1 MEKMTP
7 TSEISKQF
15 SSDTPITVG
24 IDVSKDHLDAA
35 RYPSGDKTRVANT
48 RKGHTA
54 LLRWISKSQVTRVVF
69 EATGLYHRGLE
80 HQLNAAGLAI
90 VKVNPRQARRFAEAT
105 GKLAKTDRVDALMLA
120 RFGALLEPIARP
132 IRSETQNQLAVLV
145 AARRS
150 LMRDRTATLNRL
162 QTLTIDLL
170 KRHARHRLRQIEAQ
184 ITSLDATIETV
195 MANDPTLIRRRE
207 ILLSIPGL
215 GYVTAQALLAD
226 MPELG
231 TMDEAQA
238 ASLAGLAPIT
248 RQSGKW
254 QGKSFIRG
262 GRAPLRQALYMPAL
276 VAMRFNPDL
285 KRVYSRLVDS
295 GKHAKLAIT
304 AVMRK
309 LVILENALLRDD
321 RTWVPKS
328 T

>member
-1 MEKMTP
+1 MTSA
-7 TSEISKQF
+7 TAASKP
-15 SSDTPITVG
+15 STSDTSITIG

-35 RYPSGDKTRVANT
+35 RYPSGDTTRVANT
-48 RKGHTA
+48 RKGHTV
-54 LLRWISKSQVTRVVF
+54 LLRWIGSNHLARVVF
-69 EATGLYHRGLE
+69 EATGSYHRGLE
-80 HQLNAAGLAI
+80 QRLDAAGLTIAKI
-90 VKVNPRQARRFAEAT
+90 NPRQARRFAEAT

-120 RFGALLEPIARP
+120 RFGALLEPTARP
-132 IRSETQNQLAVLV
+132 VRGETQNQLAELV

-150 LMRDRTATLNRL
+150 LMRDRTATLNRV
-162 QTLTIDLL
+162 QTLTIELL

-184 ITSLDATIETV
+184 VTSLDAAIETV
-195 MANDPTLIRRRE
+195 MVDDPILVRRRE

-231 TMDEAQA
+231 TMDESQVG
-238 ASLAGLAPIT
+238 SLAGLAPVT

-262 GRAPLRQALYMPAL
+262 GRACLRQALYMPAL

-285 KRVYSRLVDS
+285 KRLYNRLVDS

-309 LVILENALLRDD
+309 LVILANALLRDD
-321 RTWVPKS
+321 RIWTPKAA
-328 T
+328 

>member
-7 TSEISKQF
+7 ATAASKPSTSGTS
-15 SSDTPITVG
+15 ITIG

-35 RYPSGDKTRVANT
+35 RYPSGDTTRVANT
-48 RKGHTA
+48 RKGHTV
-54 LLRWISKSQVTRVVF
+54 LLRWIGGNHAARVVF
-69 EATGLYHRGLE
+69 EATGSYHRGLE
-80 HQLNAAGLAI
+80 QRLDAAGLTIAKI
-90 VKVNPRQARRFAEAT
+90 NPRQARRFAEAT

-132 IRSETQNQLAVLV
+132 VRSETQNQLAELV

-150 LMRDRTATLNRL
+150 LMRDRTATLNRV
-162 QTLTIDLL
+162 QTSTIELL

-184 ITSLDATIETV
+184 VISLDAAIETV
-195 MANDPTLIRRRE
+195 MLNDPILVRRRE

-231 TMDEAQA
+231 TMDESQVG
-238 ASLAGLAPIT
+238 SLAGLAPVT

-262 GRAPLRQALYMPAL
+262 GRACLRQALYMPAL

-285 KRVYSRLVDS
+285 KRVYNRLVDS
-295 GKHAKLAIT
+295 G
-304 AVMRK
+304 
-309 LVILENALLRDD
+309 
-321 RTWVPKS
+321 
-328 T
+328 

>member
-1 MEKMTP
+1 MTP
-7 TSEISKQF
+7 NTASSKTF
-15 SSDTPITVG
+15 SSDTPVTIG

-35 RYPSGDKTRVANT
+35 RHPSGDTTRVANT
-48 RKGHTA
+48 RKGHTV
-54 LLRWISKSQVTRVVF
+54 LLRWITKNQVTRVVF
-69 EATGLYHRGLE
+69 EATGSYHRGLE
-80 HQLNAAGLAI
+80 QRLDAAGLTIA
-90 VKVNPRQARRFAEAT
+90 KVNPRQARRFAEAT
-105 GKLAKTDRVDALMLA
+105 GKLAKTDRVDAFMLA

-132 IRSETQNQLAVLV
+132 VRSETQNQLAELV

-150 LMRDRTATLNRL
+150 LMRDRTATLNRV

-184 ITSLDATIETV
+184 ITSLNATIETIID
-195 MANDPTLIRRRE
+195 NDPILARRRE

-231 TMDEAQA
+231 TMEEAQA
-238 ASLAGLAPIT
+238 ASLAGLAPVT

-285 KRVYSRLVDS
+285 KRVYTRLVDS

-309 LVILENALLRDD
+309 LVVLANALLRDD
-321 RTWVPKS
+321 RTWAPKAA
-328 T
+328 

>member
-1 MEKMTP
+1 MILTAAV
-7 TSEISKQF
+7 SKPLAE
-15 SSDTPITVG
+15 DKPITIG

-35 RYPSGDKTRVANT
+35 CHPSGDSMRVTNT

-54 LLRWISKSQVTRVVF
+54 LLRSISNNSLARVVF
-69 EATGLYHRGLE
+69 EATGPYHKGLE
-80 HQLNAAGLAI
+80 QRLDTAGLAI
-90 VKVNPRQARRFAEAT
+90 AKINPRQARRFAEAT

-132 IRSETQNQLAVLV
+132 VRSEIQNQLAELV

-150 LMRDRTATLNRL
+150 PMRDRTALLNRG
-162 QTLTIDLL
+162 QTLTLELL

-184 ITSLDATIETV
+184 VTSLDADIDAV
-195 MANDPTLIRRRE
+195 IANDLLLTRRRE

-215 GYVTAQALLAD
+215 GSVTAQALLAD

-231 TMDEAQA
+231 SLEEAQA
-238 ASLAGLAPIT
+238 ASLAGLAPVT

-254 QGKSFIRG
+254 QGKNFIRG
-262 GRAPLRQALYMPAL
+262 GRASLRQALYMPAL
-276 VAMRFNPDL
+276 VATRFNPDL
-285 KRVYSRLVDS
+285 KRVYDRLIDS

-309 LVILENALLRDD
+309 LVVLANALLRDD
-321 RTWVPKS
+321 RIWAPKS
-328 T
+328 D

>member
-1 MEKMTP
+1 MTP
-7 TSEISKQF
+7 DTAISKTS
-15 SSDTPITVG
+15 SSDTPVTIG

-35 RYPSGDKTRVANT
+35 RHPSGDTTRVANT
-48 RKGHTA
+48 RKGHTV
-54 LLRWISKSQVTRVVF
+54 LLRWITKNQVTRVVF
-69 EATGLYHRGLE
+69 EATGSYHRGLE
-80 HQLNAAGLAI
+80 QQLDAAGLTIA
-90 VKVNPRQARRFAEAT
+90 KVNPRQARRFAEAT

-132 IRSETQNQLAVLV
+132 VRSETQNQLAELV

-150 LMRDRTATLNRL
+150 LMRDRTATLNRV

-184 ITSLDATIETV
+184 ITSLNATIETIID
-195 MANDPTLIRRRE
+195 NDPILARRRE

-215 GYVTAQALLAD
+215 GYVTAQVLLAD

-231 TMDEAQA
+231 TMEEAQA
-238 ASLAGLAPIT
+238 ASLAGLAPVT

-285 KRVYSRLVDS
+285 KRVYTRLVDS

-309 LVILENALLRDD
+309 LVILANALLRDD
-321 RTWVPKS
+321 RTWAPKAA
-328 T
+328 

>member
-1 MEKMTP
+1 MTP
-7 TSEISKQF
+7 VTAISKI
-15 SSDTPITVG
+15 STSDTSITIG
-24 IDVSKDHLDAA
+24 IDVSKDYLDAA
-35 RYPSGDKTRVANT
+35 RYPSGDTTRVSNT
-48 RKGHTA
+48 HKGHTV
-54 LLRWISKSQVTRVVF
+54 LLRWIGSNHVARVVF
-69 EATGLYHRGLE
+69 EATGSYHRGLE
-80 HQLNAAGLAI
+80 QRLDAAGLTIAKI
-90 VKVNPRQARRFAEAT
+90 NPRQARRFAEAT
-105 GKLAKTDRVDALMLA
+105 GKLAKTDHVDALMLA

-132 IRSETQNQLAVLV
+132 VRGETQNQLAELV

-150 LMRDRTATLNRL
+150 LMRDRTATLNRV
-162 QTLTIDLL
+162 QTWTIELL

-184 ITSLDATIETV
+184 VTSLDAAIETL
-195 MANDPTLIRRRE
+195 MLEDPILVRRRE

-231 TMDEAQA
+231 TMDESQVG
-238 ASLAGLAPIT
+238 SLAGLAPVT

-262 GRAPLRQALYMPAL
+262 GRACLRQALYMPAL

-285 KRVYSRLVDS
+285 KRVYNRLVDS

-309 LVILENALLRDD
+309 LVILANALLRDD
-321 RTWVPKS
+321 RIWTPKAA
-328 T
+328 